1 MEAPSAP
8 GPGGPR
14 RVALAELLGG
24 GGDED
29 DQVDILLAHGVDR
42 VPDAGRLNV
51 RHPRRI
57 RLAALARSRCP
68 KSPAVATVGRRDIV
82 GERPHRRR
90 GAWASRP
97 LRSAR
102 LWPSAVVD
110 ERGTTMDYE
119 RIVRSLEQ
127 SVYNRDLINNA
138 ERGAYVE
145 HMIVLALEGQGWDL
159 TWPWAS
165 WDLKHRDGARIE
177 VKQSAARQTWHKR
190 PKPPFPLPSRGKFGI
205 NRPSESYYLEDGTY
219 EKTRRPQRHA
229 DIYVFA
235 WHPVEDLNE
244 ADHRR
249 PDQWEFFVVPEK
261 CLPRPKDDSKTDS
274 ITPGQLVKCDRA
286 VHCAYKKL
294 ADNVTKVRESLGS
307 LKAEAVVT

>member
-1 MEAPSAP
+1 MLNRLKLENFKAWREADLTFGRVTGLFGTNSAGKSSLLHLLLLLKQTRNATDRSIVLDFGGPADMVNLGTFEDIVHQHDKTKAISWHLDWALPRTLTIEDPRQPSADP
-8 GPGGPR
+8 
-14 RVALAELLGG
+14 LL
-24 GGDED
+24 
-29 DQVDILLAHGVDR
+29 HGS
-42 VPDAGRLNV
+42 GLQ
-51 RHPRRI
+51 I
-57 RLAALARSRCP
+57 RY
-68 KSPAVATVGRRDIV
+68 AVGL
-82 GERPHRRR
+82 HH
-90 GAWASRP
+90 
-97 LRSAR
+97 
-102 LWPSAVVD
+102 
-110 ERGTTMDYE
+110 
-119 RIVRSLEQ
+119 
-127 SVYNRDLINNA
+127 
-138 ERGAYVE
+138 VE

-165 WDLKHRDGARIE
+165 WDLQHRDGARIE
-177 VKQSAARQTWHKR
+177 VKQSADRQTWHKR

>member
-1 MEAPSAP
+1 
-8 GPGGPR
+8 
-14 RVALAELLGG
+14 
-24 GGDED
+24 
-29 DQVDILLAHGVDR
+29 
-42 VPDAGRLNV
+42 
-51 RHPRRI
+51 
-57 RLAALARSRCP
+57 
-68 KSPAVATVGRRDIV
+68 
-82 GERPHRRR
+82 
-90 GAWASRP
+90 
-97 LRSAR
+97 
-102 LWPSAVVD
+102 
-110 ERGTTMDYE
+110 MDYE

-145 HMIVLALEGQGWDL
+145 HMVVLALEGQGWDL

-165 WDLKHRDGARIE
+165 WDLQHRDGARIE

-190 PKPPFPLPSRGKFGI
+190 PQPPFPLSSRGKFGI

-249 PDQWEFFVVPEK
+249 PDQWEFFVVPET

-307 LKAEAVVT
+307 LKAEAGVT